1 MFYAGADLGKS
12 FSYLT
17 VVDEMGKV
25 VRRGRAESTPEGLR
39 PPSRTWGHS

>member
-12 FSYLT
+12 FSYVT

-25 VRRGRAESTPEGLR
+25 VLSGLR
-39 PPSRTWGHS
+39 PQLKLAIEATRVC

>member
-17 VVDEMGKV
+17 VVDEMGKAV
-25 VRRGRAESTPEGLR
+25 CKRRAESNPEGLR
-39 PPSRTWGHS
+39 PPSRAWGRS